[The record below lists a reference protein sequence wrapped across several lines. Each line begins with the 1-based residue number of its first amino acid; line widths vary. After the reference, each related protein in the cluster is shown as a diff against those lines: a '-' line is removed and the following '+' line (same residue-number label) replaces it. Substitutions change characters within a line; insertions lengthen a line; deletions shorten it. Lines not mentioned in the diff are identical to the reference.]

1 MPALRISEEGNSA
14 RTFGGHMQDSDMYMD
29 GLVLV
34 CGGGRTYRPGSVEEG
49 TKAATVAIPRVVP
62 CTAAGTG
69 GSLLSVAS
77 TSTTIDLVSSHVAPS
92 TSYVVM

>member
-49 TKAATVAIPRVVP
+49 TKAATVAIPP
-62 CTAAGTG
+62 
-69 GSLLSVAS
+69 S